1 VSDAGTTHHLAPGP
15 QALADAEL
23 LVARAFA
30 PLDGFL
36 GSADVDSVRARR
48 RLADGRPW
56 PVPLTLDVPADL
68 AGGARPGDE
77 VLVEDPEG
85 TPIAAVRVDEVWE
98 ESGTHHVAG
107 PVEPRRRAAF
117 GVFRR
122 LHLTPAQARRLFD
135 GDRPVLAVLADAP
148 LHRDRL
154 EAVRRAA
161 TARDARVLLLVPT
174 ADDRELPPES
184 LVRLAFAARDELGEA
199 AVVAVRLAR
208 RADPVDD
215 LLLTAHVAAAYG
227 AGALLTA
234 SPDPGG
240 AAVELVPPEP
250 VGYDA
255 ATDTWRPV
263 AGAADLRAP
272 LDDAAVRDLLDAGEP
287 LPEWFTPPGVAAEL
301 RHVRPPL
308 DRRGLTVFFTG
319 LSGSGKSTLAR
330 ALRDALV
337 ERADRTVTYLDG
349 DVVRRMLSAGLGFS
363 REDRDRNILRIGY
376 VAAEACRHGG
386 IAICAPIA
394 PYAATRA
401 EVRRMVTAAGGG
413 FVLVHAAASLEVCE
427 ARDRKGL
434 YAKARAGLISEFT
447 GISDPYE
454 EPTDAELSIDT
465 GTVPVQEALREVL
478 TYLSKAGWL
487 SGND

>member
-1 VSDAGTTHHLAPGP
+1 MSDAGTTHHFAPGP
-15 QALADAEL
+15 RALADAEL
-23 LVARAFA
+23 LVTHAFA

-36 GSADVDSVRARR
+36 GPADLAGVRERR
-48 RLADGRPW
+48 RLADGRSW

-68 AGGARPGDE
+68 AAVISPDDE

-85 TPIAAVRVDEVWE
+85 TPIAAVRVTDVWPDD
-98 ESGTHHVAG
+98 GAHHVAG
-107 PVEPRRRAAF
+107 PVEPRRRPAF

-122 LHLTPAQARRLFD
+122 LHLTPAQTRRLFD
-135 GDRPVLAVLADAP
+135 ADRPVLAVLADAP

-154 EAVRRAA
+154 AA
-161 TARDARVLLLVPT
+161 IRLAADARDAQVLLLVPT
-174 ADDRELPPES
+174 AGDRALPPES
-184 LVRLAFAARDELGEA
+184 LVRLASAARDELGDA
-199 AVVAVRLAR
+199 SVVAVRLAR
-208 RADPVDD
+208 RDDPVDD
-215 LLLTAHVAAAYG
+215 LLLTAQVAHGYG
-227 AGALLTA
+227 ADALLTA
-234 SPDPGG
+234 VPDPGD
-240 AAVELVPPEP
+240 AALELVAPEP

-255 ATDTWRPV
+255 SAGAWRP
-263 AGAADLRAP
+263 AGEAAGLRAP
-272 LDDAAVRDLLDAGEP
+272 LGDADVRELLDAGEP
-287 LPEWFTPPGVAAEL
+287 LPEWFTPPAVAAEL

-308 DRRGLTVFFTG
+308 ARRGLTVFFTG

-337 ERADRTVTYLDG
+337 ERADRTVTFLDG

-363 REDRDRNILRIGY
+363 REDRDRNVLRIGY

-386 IAICAPIA
+386 VAICAPIA

-401 EVRRMVTAAGGG
+401 EVRRMVTEAGGG

-434 YAKARAGLISEFT
+434 YAKARAGLITEFT

-454 EPTDAELSIDT
+454 EPTDAELTIDT
-465 GTVPVQEALREVL
+465 GTVPVQDALREVL
-478 TYLSKAGWL
+478 GYLSKAGWL
-487 SGND
+487 SD